1 MFVIISFQ
9 ESGNPTLP
17 CFFLIRKSKCGWSF
31 TKHYDIFSQIMK
43 KSTYDLS
50 LVIPVF
56 NEQKNLD
63 QLYNE
68 ITVSCKELNK
78 SYQVVF
84 VDDGSTDNSLDV
96 LINLQ
101 KQDPRVRVIRLR
113 KNFGQTAALSAGFD
127 HSQGDIIITLDA
139 DLQNDPKDFRI
150 LIEKIEEGYDL
161 VSGWR
166 QKRKDNLLTRRIP
179 SKIANRIISMI
190 TQVKL
195 HDYGCTL
202 KAFRREVIKN
212 INLYGEMHRFIPA
225 IASNIGVSIAEVKVH
240 HRPRRYGKSKYS
252 LMRFIKV
259 VLDLLTVKFLLSYS
273 TRPLQIFG
281 IFGLISGMAG
291 GIIGIILSYQRL
303 ILKQSIADR
312 PLLLLA
318 VLLMVIGFQFITLG
332 LLAEILVRAYHESIE
347 KRIYYI
353 REIYES
359 DSEKDSE

>member
-1 MFVIISFQ
+1 
-9 ESGNPTLP
+9 
-17 CFFLIRKSKCGWSF
+17 
-31 TKHYDIFSQIMK
+31 MK
-43 KSTYDLS
+43 ENKIDLS
-50 LVIPVF
+50 LVIPVY
-56 NEQKNLD
+56 NEQENLD
-63 QLYNE
+63 QLYTE
-68 ITVSCKELNK
+68 ITASCKELNK
-78 SYQVVF
+78 SYQIVF
-84 VDDGSTDNSLDV
+84 VDDGSTDNSLER
-96 LINLQ
+96 LIRIQ
-101 KQDPRVRVIRLR
+101 KKDPVVRVVSLR

-139 DLQNDPKDFRI
+139 DLQNDPKDFKR
-150 LIEKIEEGYDL
+150 LINKIEEGYDL

-166 QKRKDNLLTRRIP
+166 KKRKDKLLTRRIP
-179 SKIANRIISMI
+179 SKIANWIISII

-202 KAFRREVIKN
+202 KAFRRDVIKN

-225 IASNIGVSIAEVKVH
+225 IASNIGVSIAEVKVN

-273 TRPLQIFG
+273 TRPIQIFG
-281 IFGLISGMAG
+281 IFGLISGLAG

-303 ILKQSIADR
+303 ILKQGIADR

-359 DSEKDSE
+359 DSKKDSD